1 MTARRSKASWG
12 RSDGDGDF
20 GSRSSEDLEAATRLG
35 PSWAVKSRRLLA
47 PVVATRSRKLLPF
60 HNVLVSE

>member
-35 PSWAVKSRRLLA
+35 PSWAVNEVTKVAGSCSCYQKS
-47 PVVATRSRKLLPF
+47 
-60 HNVLVSE
+60 